1 MSFTQL
7 LIQIPRG
14 YEEVKWRLECEL
26 RLVGEGFPAIPAGRT
41 ESARG
46 VRKTI
51 EDHGEG
57 LVGRCDVGLIV
68 HLVRC
73 GIVEGLVAPDATAEA
88 VDAFEI
94 GFYVGL
100 PLAFGPTVATVLE
113 TDGGVY
119 GEGGGA
125 ILVRRIH
132 IILESVTCDAHV
144 ILLVEVVEFEA
155 CESLLFHC

>member
-1 MSFTQL
+1 MFFAQL
-7 LIQIPRG
+7 LIDVPRG
-14 YEEVKWRLECEL
+14 YEEVERRLECEL
-26 RLVGEGFPAIPAGRT
+26 RLVGEGLPAIPAGRA

-46 VRKTI
+46 IRKAI
-51 EDHGEG
+51 EDHGKG
-57 LVGRCDVGLIV
+57 LVGRRYVCLVI
-68 HLVRC
+68 HLVRR
-73 GIVEGLVAPDATAEA
+73 GVIEDVVASDATAEA

-94 GFYVGL
+94 GFHVGL

-113 TDGGVY
+113 TNGGVY

-144 ILLVEVVEFEA
+144 ILLVEVIEFEA
-155 CESLLFHC
+155 CESLLFHG